1 MFVHLQCHSHYS
13 FLRGVNAPEE
23 IIAAA
28 VEQKMPAVALTDTN
42 GMYAAV
48 PFYQA
53 ARKAG
58 LKPILGVVLDVAM
71 QVVSGPPPLKLRR
84 ASEWR
89 VACKES
95 MDGVFPV
102 PGRWSPAADRRFPS
116 VGHGNAKFENQNSK
130 SETRKAYSM
139 PLVLLAMDADGCSNL
154 CQLTTL
160 RHLGALHLGQETF
173 AEDASRPVT
182 LKELATHSAG
192 VLALW
197 PAAALLQMDL
207 ARRVAACCAPTKAP
221 ASPQGQA
228 EGGRYTNLKEIF
240 GDRLYLAVQHLSPG
254 DGRILREAE
263 QLGREM
269 NIPLV
274 ATNNVH
280 FLKPEEHLHHRAV
293 NAIRTGSLL
302 TTVAPPEIT
311 TGEAW
316 FKPTAEMQRLFPD
329 HPQLLRATL
338 EIAERCNLQLE
349 LGKLIFPEFPVPPG
363 ESPFSYLWRLSFEG
377 ARKRYRPLRPEVLA
391 RLTHELEVI
400 DKLNLAPYF
409 LLVWDIVEEANRR
422 GIPAVAR
429 GSAASSMVTYCLGIS
444 CVCPLRWGL
453 YFERFLNVQRGDCP
467 DIDID
472 ICGARRDELLDYVY
486 ARWGAEHVA
495 MIGSFITMHAHLAV
509 REIAKVFGVPPG
521 EVNHFTK
528 RLPHRPVRE
537 ILDAIKHLP
546 ECRNLP
552 IHDEPWKT
560 ILQVALRLD
569 DAPRHLGIHPCGT
582 VISARPLTH
591 LAPLERAAKGIVVTQ
606 YDMNAIEAL
615 GLIKMDLLGQRGLT
629 TMALALDNIEK
640 EVEERK
646 EVKEVKEVNEV
657 KEMEEGLEVEQ
668 GFIAQRSRDGAEL
681 LASRTSLGMT
691 GRSCCGDDP
700 SSLCSSTSSTS
711 FTSSTSS
718 IAADGVTPCP
728 KARTIDFA
736 AIPEN
741 DPATCAVIAEGR
753 TMGVFQIESP
763 GMRGLLHTMK
773 ARTLEEMAAALALI
787 RPGASEY
794 GSKELFLKRLRGHEP
809 VVYAHE
815 SLKSILG
822 ETLGVCIYQ
831 EQVMQIAQAVGG
843 MSLAEADLVRR
854 SAAKF
859 SGQRERERLR
869 GKFLKAA
876 EQMGL
881 QGAEHEETWMMVEK
895 FAGFGF
901 CKAHAATYADISYRM
916 TYLKTHHTAEFLAAM
931 CSAGAGFYHV
941 SAYVEEAKRWGIAVL
956 LPSVNHSRMEYT
968 AEWNA
973 DGAPSTLQRKR
984 ALRVGLMQVKG
995 LRVET
1000 ILAILRSREKYG
1012 AFRSLE
1018 DFLARIPAER
1028 DEIEAL
1034 IKCGAFDGVCG
1045 LTRPAMLWQW
1055 NLLQAKGQH
1064 GHAGMHAVRLATS
1077 ENTEKADSSHEKRAM
1092 AQRSSPALRD
1102 RNDNFTDLPDHG
1114 SGASSSASPVL
1125 FAEMER
1131 DDSIAMALREIHTAE
1146 YTPEQKL
1153 RYEREILEVCV
1164 SGHPLDFLPR
1174 NGEAWSDELPQRT
1187 GKRVTLCGWV
1197 VTFRHVGTKNYRNM
1211 MFVTL
1216 EDQRGLYE
1224 VILFPEAYDKYG
1236 GLVYETRAMRVTGRV
1251 EEGGQIN
1258 AEALERLKV

>member
-1 MFVHLQCHSHYS
+1 MFVHLECHSHYS

-28 VEQKMPAVALTDTN
+28 AEQKMPAVALTDTN
-42 GMYAAV
+42 GMYAAL

-53 ARKAG
+53 ARKAEV
-58 LKPILGVVLDVAM
+58 KPILGVVLDVER
-71 QVVSGPPPLKLRR
+71 QVTNG
-84 ASEWR
+84 EWR
-89 VACKES
+89 VAGS
-95 MDGVFPV
+95 
-102 PGRWSPAADRRFPS
+102 GREIPRLRADENHRPS
-116 VGHGNAKFENQNSK
+116 ARDDSK
-130 SETRKAYSM
+130 NIGGRVI
-139 PLVLLAMDADGCSNL
+139 PLVLLAMDADGYSNL

-160 RHLGALHLGQETF
+160 RHLGALRLGQETF
-173 AEDASRPVT
+173 AENASRAVT
-182 LKELATHSAG
+182 LEELATYSAG

-197 PAAALLQMDL
+197 PASALLRMEL
-207 ARRVAACCAPTKAP
+207 AGRGAACCAPTKAP
-221 ASPQGQA
+221 VPQNHPGREERAS
-228 EGGRYTNLKEIF
+228 EGGRYTNLREIF
-240 GDRLYLAVQHLSPG
+240 GDRLYIAVQHLSPG

-274 ATNNVH
+274 ATNSVH

-316 FKPTAEMQRLFPD
+316 FKPAVEMQRLFPD

-363 ESPFSYLWRLSFEG
+363 ESPFSYLWKLSFEG

-486 ARWGAEHVA
+486 ERWGAEHVA
-495 MIGSFITMHAHLAV
+495 MIGSFITMHARLAV
-509 REIAKVFGVPPG
+509 REVAKVFGVPPG

-537 ILDAIKHLP
+537 ILDAIQNLP

-646 EVKEVKEVNEV
+646 EVKEV
-657 KEMEEGLEVEQ
+657 EEKSGV
-668 GFIAQRSRDGAEL
+668 
-681 LASRTSLGMT
+681 
-691 GRSCCGDDP
+691 
-700 SSLCSSTSSTS
+700 
-711 FTSSTSS
+711 
-718 IAADGVTPCP
+718 AADGVTPCP
-728 KARTIDFA
+728 KARTIDFV

-763 GMRGLLHTMK
+763 GMRGLLRTMK

-809 VVYAHE
+809 VIYAHE

-822 ETLGVCIYQ
+822 DTLGVCIYQ
-831 EQVMQIAQAVGG
+831 EQVMQIAQAVGS
-843 MSLAEADLVRR
+843 MSLAEADIVRR

-859 SGQRERERLR
+859 SGQREHERLR

-876 EQMGL
+876 AQMGL
-881 QGAEHEETWMMVEK
+881 QGAAREETWMMVEK

-973 DGAPSTLQRKR
+973 DGEPFAPPLEARGKQGKR

-1000 ILAILRSREKYG
+1000 ILAILRSRETHG
-1012 AFRSLE
+1012 LFRSLE

-1034 IKCGAFDGVCG
+1034 IKCGAFDGVCAM
-1045 LTRPAMLWQW
+1045 TRPAMLWQW

-1064 GHAGMHAVRLATS
+1064 GHAGPRAARPAASMD
-1077 ENTEKADSSHEKRAM
+1077 TEKTD
-1092 AQRSSPALRD
+1092 SSPALRD
-1102 RNDNFTDLPDHG
+1102 RNDNFAGLPDRN
-1114 SGASSSASPVL
+1114 SGTGSSASSVL
-1125 FAEMER
+1125 FAEMEH
-1131 DDSIAMALREIHTAE
+1131 DDSIAMALREIHTIE

-1216 EDQRGLYE
+1216 EDQRGIYE

-1251 EEGGQIN
+1251 EEGGQVR
-1258 AEALERLKV
+1258 AELLERLRV